1 MANRTDTEAVVKL
14 VINGKQA
21 DATLKDLT
29 NSQRKLNAVLTN
41 MKASDP
47 GYKKMAEEC
56 AMLATAERERRK
68 ELKGLVSESQELAL
82 SWKDI
87 AAGVVGGIGISEGIG
102 LIKDIGA
109 QIFEVTAKFQKMEA
123 VLTTTL
129 GSRSAA
135 QLAMGQLQQFAAET
149 PFAVDEITESYIKL
163 ANRGFKPTMDEL
175 RKLGDL
181 AASTGKS
188 MDQLIEAQLDAET
201 GEFERLKEFGIRAE
215 KNGDMVRFT
224 FKGITQEV
232 EYSNDAIRE
241 YILALGDVEGISGS
255 MAGISETLAGQV
267 SNLSD
272 NWESMLKVVGDE
284 TQGVFSGAI
293 DIMNEAVIA
302 MGRYMKNL
310 NLAQKYGGPGA
321 SMWERAKGTFSEMNG
336 GINTAQVQ
344 RDAFAN
350 VSNSLDTR
358 IGSAKNFKD
367 LVSIQD
373 DILDRMQRVDKSTK
387 EGAAAFQ
394 LYNDKLRM
402 TKEAGNGILSDRE
415 QKKLA
420 EESKAASQAA
430 KAKEKAAKEAERAA
444 KKEESVRKAAL
455 KEFMQLDKEYEK
467 LELDRLDD
475 QLSKNKKELEQ
486 EGRKY
491 DDLIAKEREFLK
503 RDGATPEQK
512 KVVEGKITQ
521 LEGNKKLAVDDLALR
536 QEQEMAAKITALR
549 TQLGLIKE
557 TELQKERALINKSYD
572 EQEKLFAGN
581 QDKLDQL
588 KTERT
593 KDLSAAEIREKERLE
608 AEKAKIEAQYNAL
621 LGNKDAQKLA
631 EINQKYDREVEA
643 LKEKFGKELQAT
655 QEYQDALN
663 AIELNRFTEAQN
675 LTNEKNKQASEKEKE
690 KNQKIKEIALESA
703 QAVTDAVFQ
712 IAANNRQRETDIKL
726 NALDRERDKELSQKN
741 LSEKQKEAINKK
753 FDAKAKAIK
762 LKAWEDDRKAAIG
775 QAVINGAI
783 AVTKALPNIP
793 LAIATG
799 VAAAAQLAVIIAQ
812 KPPEF
817 ATGVRNFEGGPAIV
831 GEAGTEL
838 IEEKG
843 KLWLADKATLANLA
857 PGANVYNAEETASMM
872 NASLAEKLYT
882 PVNYSVDYAS
892 ARAAENQ
899 YRSTS
904 TAPALLAPAPVS
916 SSTKKEGQSTQDQIE
931 VLSRTLATF
940 IEKQSAFNELPITL
954 NYRLVE
960 DKADELKKVRVS
972 QGQL

>member
-1 MANRTDTEAVVKL
+1 MANRTDTQAVVNL

-21 DATLKDLT
+21 ESSLKELT
-29 NSQRKLNAVLTN
+29 DTQRKLNAELRN
-41 MKASDP
+41 MKPGDP
-47 GYKKMAEEC
+47 GYKRMEQEC
-56 AMLATAERERRK
+56 IAVTRAATELRRQQQGLNNEAKELAT
-68 ELKGLVSESQELAL
+68 

-163 ANRGFKPTMDEL
+163 ANRGFKPTMEEL

-215 KNGDMVRFT
+215 KNGDKVRFT
-224 FKGITQEV
+224 FKGITQEI
-232 EYSNDAIRE
+232 EYSNEAIRE

-255 MAGISETLAGQV
+255 MAGISETLAGKV
-267 SNLSD
+267 SNLGD

-293 DIMNEAVIA
+293 DIMNEAVTA
-302 MGRYMKNL
+302 MGKYMKNL
-310 NLAQKYGGPGA
+310 SLAQKYGGPG
-321 SMWERAKGTFSEMNG
+321 SSLWDRAKGTFSEMNG

-350 VSNSLDTR
+350 VSNTLDNS

-367 LVSIQD
+367 LLAIQD
-373 DILDRMQRVDKSTK
+373 DVLGRMQRVDKATK

-402 TKEAGNGILSDRE
+402 IREAGNGILDDRE

-420 EESKAASQAA
+420 EESKAASLAA
-430 KAKEKAAKEAERAA
+430 KEKEKAAKEAEKAA
-444 KKEESVRKAAL
+444 KKQQAERKKAL
-455 KEFMQLDKEYEK
+455 QEFMQLDKEYEK

-475 QLSKNKKELEQ
+475 QLSKNQKELEQ

-491 DDLIAKEREFLK
+491 DELIAKEREFLK
-503 RDGATPEQK
+503 NKAATPEQK
-512 KVVEGKITQ
+512 KATEGKITK
-521 LEGNKKLAVDDLALR
+521 LEANKEIAVNDLTVR
-536 QEQEMAAKITALR
+536 QEAEMNAKIRELR
-549 TQLGLIKE
+549 SQLSQIKE
-557 TELQKERALINKSYD
+557 HELQKEQNTINKFYD

-581 QDKLDQL
+581 ETKLSEL
-588 KTERT
+588 RISRT
-593 KDLSAAEIREKERLE
+593 KDLSDAEIREKERLE
-608 AEKAKIEAQYNAL
+608 KEKQRIEAEYETL
-621 LGNKDAQKLA
+621 VGTRPEQKLA
-631 EINQKYDREVEA
+631 NIKKQYDDELIA
-643 LKEKFGKELQAT
+643 LKEKFSNELIASAEFEQAKAAIERNRQAAT
-655 QEYQDALN
+655 QN
-663 AIELNRFTEAQN
+663 A
-675 LTNEKNKQASEKEKE
+675 EKEIADKQKE
-690 KNQKIKEIALESA
+690 KDQKVKETALESA
-703 QAVTDAVFQ
+703 QAVADAVFQ

-726 NALDRERDKELSQKN
+726 NALDKEREKELSQKN
-741 LSEKQKEAINKK
+741 LSEKQKAAINKK
-753 FDAKAKAIK
+753 FDAQEKAIK
-762 LKAWEDDRKAAIG
+762 LKAWEDEKKAAIG
-775 QAVINGAI
+775 QALINGAI

-799 VAAAAQLAVIIAQ
+799 VAAAAQLAVIVAQ

-817 ATGVRNFEGGPAIV
+817 ATGVRNFKGGPAIV

-838 IEEKG
+838 IEEQG
-843 KLWLADKATLANLA
+843 KLWLAEKATLANLA
-857 PGANVYNAEETASMM
+857 PGANVYNAEETASMV
-872 NASLAEKLYT
+872 NASLGEKLYT
-882 PVNYSVDYAS
+882 PVNYSVDYAG
-892 ARAAENQ
+892 ARTAENQ

-904 TAPALLAPAPVS
+904 TAPALPPIAPVS
-916 SSTKKEGQSTQDQIE
+916 NSTRKDGQTAQDQIE
-931 VLSRTLATF
+931 ALSRTLDQF
-940 IEKQSAFNELPITL
+940 IAKQSEINDRPVVL

-960 DKADELKKVRVS
+960 DMEKDIKQVRIS
-972 QGQL
+972 QGQ